1 MKLARIAIASA
12 LLIVS
17 GNAAAQSASD
27 VGCLMVSNVFAKDTS
42 DANKQKLAQ
51 ALTFFYLGRIN
62 ATTTAQLKTRMDQEG
77 KTITD
82 ANAGPMMNNCVKEF
96 QAKLQL
102 VQSLEPAEQAK
113 PAQPSQKPKPA
124 QPQGR

>member
-1 MKLARIAIASA
+1 MKLARIAIATA
-12 LLIVS
+12 LLVAS
-17 GNAAAQSASD
+17 ANAAAQSAAD

-82 ANAGPMMNNCVKEF
+82 ANAGPMMNDCVKEF